1 MNKEY
6 LNEAN
11 DLINNLS
18 GSLER
23 LNSLSK
29 RVFNGLDGDL
39 KKKTSF
45 MAKDIAEIQNAVKNG
60 DMDKLNEINK
70 RYADINSK

>member
-18 GSLER
+18 GSLEK

-29 RVFNGLDGDL
+29 RIFNGLDGEL
-39 KKKTSF
+39 KTKTKF
-45 MAKDIAEIQNAVKNG
+45 MAKDIEEIQNAVRNG
-60 DMDKLNEINK
+60 DMDKLTEINK

>member
-11 DLINNLS
+11 NLINNLS

-23 LNSLSK
+23 LNNLSK
-29 RVFNGLDGDL
+29 RIFNGLDGEL
-39 KKKTSF
+39 KTKTKF
-45 MAKDIAEIQNAVKNG
+45 MAKDIADIQNAVKNG
-60 DMDKLNEINK
+60 DMDKLTEINK
-70 RYADINSK
+70 RYADFNSK

>member
-29 RVFNGLDGDL
+29 RIFNSLDGDL
-39 KKKTSF
+39 RQKTNF
-45 MAKDIAEIQNAVKNG
+45 MSKDIEEIQNAVKNG
-60 DMDKLNEINK
+60 DMDKLTEINK
-70 RYADINSK
+70 RYADTNSK

>member
-60 DMDKLNEINK
+60 DMDKLTEINK

>member
-29 RVFNGLDGDL
+29 RIFNSLDGDL

-45 MAKDIAEIQNAVKNG
+45 MAKDIADIQNAVKNG

>member
-29 RVFNGLDGDL
+29 RIFNGLDGDL
-39 KKKTSF
+39 KNKTSF
-45 MAKDIAEIQNAVKNG
+45 MAKDIADIQNAVKNG

>member
-29 RVFNGLDGDL
+29 RIFNGLDGDL

-45 MAKDIAEIQNAVKNG
+45 MAKDIADIQNAVKNG

>member
-18 GSLER
+18 ESLER

-29 RVFNGLDGDL
+29 RIFNGLDGDL

-45 MAKDIAEIQNAVKNG
+45 MAKDIADIQNAVKNG
-60 DMDKLNEINK
+60 DMDKLTEINK

>member
-29 RVFNGLDGDL
+29 RIFNGLEGDL
-39 KKKTSF
+39 KTKTSF
-45 MAKDIAEIQNAVKNG
+45 MAKDIADIQNAVKNG